1 MSPQTP
7 PRAAQANS
15 NGIFRFG
22 EDAGAG
28 NVVKLCGNF
37 LIASAIEAIGEALAL
52 AEKSGLERQAVMTML
67 NSTIFDCLIYKG
79 YGDRVAARS
88 HVPGEPLV
96 GPGFQLDL
104 GLKDVTLALDVAHKA
119 AAPMPLASLL
129 HDRFLA
135 ASARGRGKMDWSALA
150 LSNAEDA
157 GVDVSDALL
166 PPKKRKLGA

>member
-1 MSPQTP
+1 MCNTRHVTCPHLWRPPLLCCRPQ
-7 PRAAQANS
+7 
-15 NGIFRFG
+15 
-22 EDAGAG
+22 
-28 NVVKLCGNF
+28 
-37 LIASAIEAIGEALAL
+37 
-52 AEKSGLERQAVMTML
+52 
-67 NSTIFDCLIYKG
+67 
-79 YGDRVAARS
+79 RS